1 MVRIV
6 VAGRD
11 GRERHRGE
19 RWRHRERWITPRR
32 CRSAPPRRH
41 NPRPRLAPAGPCAD
55 IIPVTS
61 PSAPPLA
68 LPTDLPALR
77 RMTAAQWR
85 AVLDAPAPQALAW
98 LTTAARE
105 GHAGAQALLGQW
117 LLDGRGTTASA
128 PRPRDAFAWFLKAAQ
143 QGDAMGMNMA
153 GRCYENAW
161 GVARDLGAAIRWYRR
176 AADKDLDAGL
186 YNLANQLASGE
197 GLPRDDAQA
206 LSLYERAAGWA
217 TPSRRPRRVAIT
229 RKAGHGAATPSGL
242 RALPP
247 GRRGRR
253 LPGPVPPRPPAGRR
267 GRVDEAL
274 AWLRR
279 RARHGDAGL
288 PRRGRPA
295 AVGLARSP
303 LPRDRRRDEGT
314 QPRPRR
320 PVWRSADTRPA
331 PPPPPCPSTSTKRS
345 PFASW
350 RCCWPSWRPAT
361 SRAPRSNCGSARSAC
376 IARCIRWRPACA
388 ARLFRHEGRNLHP
401 TEAAQALAEVAREVL
416 QTMAEGIR
424 ATRELAGYCGRPHS
438 HRLALFADQPH
449 GAGHG
454 HGHEAAPARPADRTG
469 AGLATPTC
477 CRSCATA
484 RSTRR

>member
-1 MVRIV
+1 M
-6 VAGRD
+6 
-11 GRERHRGE
+11 
-19 RWRHRERWITPRR
+19 
-32 CRSAPPRRH
+32 
-41 NPRPRLAPAGPCAD
+41 
-55 IIPVTS
+55 TS

-206 LSLYERAAGWA
+206 LSLYERAAGMGHAKSA
-217 TPSRRPRRVAIT
+217 T
-229 RKAGHGAATPSGL
+229 KAGRHHEEGRGTAPDAEAAFE
-242 RALPP
+242 RY
-247 GRRGRR
+247 RRGAEGGDFRGQYHLAR
-253 LPGPVPPRPPAGRR
+253 LLAGR

-274 AWLRR
+274 TWLRR
-279 RARHGDAGL
+279 
-288 PRRGRPA
+288 
-295 AVGLARSP
+295 V
-303 LPRDRRRDEGT
+303 
-314 QPRPRR
+314 
-320 PVWRSADTRPA
+320 
-331 PPPPPCPSTSTKRS
+331 
-345 PFASW
+345 
-350 RCCWPSWRPAT
+350 PAT
-361 SRAPRSNCGSARSAC
+361 
-376 IARCIRWRPACA
+376 
-388 ARLFRHEGRNLHP
+388 
-401 TEAAQALAEVAREVL
+401 
-416 QTMAEGIR
+416 
-424 ATRELAGYCGRPHS
+424 
-438 HRLALFADQPH
+438 
-449 GAGHG
+449 
-454 HGHEAAPARPADRTG
+454 
-469 AGLATPTC
+469 ATPGFLDEVG
-477 CRSCATA
+477 RLLSDSPDPRFRAIGDEMRERAATPRA
-484 RSTRR
+484 GTTIG